1 METPGDAEL
10 ISAVRGGDTDAY
22 GQLFE
27 RHVEA
32 ARRLARQLVSAGD
45 VEDLVSE
52 AFVKVLQVLQRG
64 GGPDVAFRAYL
75 LTAVRRLRVDR
86 LRATSRL
93 HTTDDMEMFDPG
105 VPFRDTAVEGF
116 ESATAARA
124 FASLPERWQLVLW
137 HTEVEGQKPADVAP
151 LLGMSANSVSA
162 LAYRAREGLRQA
174 YLNEHASELDDES
187 CQWTRAH
194 LGAYIRNGISRRDAG
209 KLEDHLGHCRSCAAI
224 YLELSEVNSNLGA
237 ILAPL
242 LLGGVGAAY
251 ASAATGAAAPAGLAG
266 LVGRA
271 RDLIGA
277 HSQVAAV
284 VGVTAAVSV
293 GGGGFLVWQDT
304 QPPAAVSGAV
314 AGTDQTDG
322 EAALDDAASA
332 AAGSGALSGGRGQA
346 QGRTAGTTAGTSAT
360 PGPTSPVP
368 SSPASG
374 PASGPASEPGDV
386 PSTETTDGTSDGP
399 TDSPTDAP
407 TEPPSDDPTQ
417 GPTDDP
423 TQGPTTQ
430 GPTQGPTDGPTQGPT
445 APPTTPPTSA
455 PTSAPTAAPTVAPT
469 GVPTTLPTLTPP
481 PVPLPTVDP
490 PTTAPTTAPTTPPT
504 TDPTTPPTTDPTT
517 PPTTPPTTDP
527 TTPPTTDPTTPPTS
541 PPTTDP
547 TPDPDPDPAVRD
559 LVMSVTQ
566 PTGNGASVDLTATV
580 VGLPEGETATLVLT
594 GDPVLVQVEG
604 AQCGSWAGGR
614 MTCTVTDS
622 SPLAVHAVSG
632 ANRTSRLTF
641 TATSD
646 DGPDTTP
653 EDNTATVTWD

>member
-1 METPGDAEL
+1 VEAPGDAEL

-22 GQLFE
+22 GLLFE

-209 KLEDHLGHCRSCAAI
+209 KVEDHLGHCRTCAAI

-242 LLGGVGAAY
+242 LLGGVGVAY
-251 ASAATGAAAPAGLAG
+251 ASAATGVAAPVGLLG
-266 LVGRA
+266 VLDRT
-271 RDLIGA
+271 RDLVAA
-277 HSQVAAV
+277 HSQAAAV
-284 VGVTAAVSV
+284 LGVTTAVAI
-293 GGGGFLVWQDT
+293 GGGGFLVWQET
-304 QPPAAVSGAV
+304 RPPAVVSGEL
-314 AGTDQTDG
+314 AGTGSPGDATAPAGRTSPSSGGSSGDPSGGSSGDTSGTEQRGDNSSDNDDPAT
-322 EAALDDAASA
+322 APADDATVPVTVDTP
-332 AAGSGALSGGRGQA
+332 GP
-346 QGRTAGTTAGTSAT
+346 TAGTTTGPTSDPTSDATSDATSDPTSDQTTGTSAPTSGPTSGPTRDPEVGSGTTQDTEPTGTPTGGPT
-360 PGPTSPVP
+360 PGPT
-368 SSPASG
+368 
-374 PASGPASEPGDV
+374 PG
-386 PSTETTDGTSDGP
+386 
-399 TDSPTDAP
+399 PTDAP
-407 TEPPSDDPTQ
+407 TPTLPPPPPAVDPT
-417 GPTDDP
+417 PTP
-423 TQGPTTQ
+423 T
-430 GPTQGPTDGPTQGPT
+430 
-445 APPTTPPTSA
+445 
-455 PTSAPTAAPTVAPT
+455 
-469 GVPTTLPTLTPP
+469 
-481 PVPLPTVDP
+481 
-490 PTTAPTTAPTTPPT
+490 
-504 TDPTTPPTTDPTT
+504 
-517 PPTTPPTTDP
+517 
-527 TTPPTTDPTTPPTS
+527 
-541 PPTTDP
+541 P
-547 TPDPDPDPAVRD
+547 TPDPLPPRNLALSVAVEPINGVVAD
-559 LVMSVTQ
+559 LVATVSGI
-566 PTGNGASVDLTATV
+566 PPGETATV
-580 VGLPEGETATLVLT
+580 VVRGALITLT
-594 GDPVLVQVEG
+594 SDDPRCTDG
-604 AQCGSWAGGR
+604 AV
-614 MTCTVTDS
+614 MTCTVQDS
-622 SPLAVHAVSG
+622 RPFEVRAVAGNINPPTV
-632 ANRTSRLTF
+632 TF
-641 TATSD
+641 TVTGAG
-646 DGPDTTP
+646 GPDDDP
-653 EDNTATVTWD
+653 ADDSVTVTWE